1 MTLGEPAWLNFTFE
15 NGKNLRSRHVDL
27 TLVDGSRVV
36 SRPHTDWTGLV
47 SVSNGRTDP
56 ASPLVVFATTT
67 IGDHVAGRGCF
78 HAFRLGL

>member
-1 MTLGEPAWLNFTFE
+1 MQKIDQKFTVTAW
-15 NGKNLRSRHVDL
+15 HVDL
-27 TLVDGSRVV
+27 TLVDGSRVG
-36 SRPHTDWTGLV
+36 SRPHTDWAGLV

-56 ASPLVVFATTT
+56 ASPLVFATTT